1 MLLDLPHHL
10 GTTVCGNGSRLDRSV
25 ALNEAEDD
33 HFTGCA
39 PTAFALAMPAKGG
52 FVAFDVP
59 GKRFTKLLFV
69 GAAGTDQSIESFL
82 GRTAGIVTETLPV
95 NGHAKGKKFNEAT
108 FGRFRKTA

>member
-10 GTTVCGNGSRLDRSV
+10 GTTVCGNGGRLDRSV
-25 ALNEAEDD
+25 ALDEAEDD

-39 PTAFALAMPAKGG
+39 PTAFALAMPTEGG
-52 FVAFDVP
+52 FVAFDGP

-69 GAAGTDQSIESFL
+69 CAASPNQSIESFL
-82 GRTAGIVTETLPV
+82 GGTAGIVTETLPV
-95 NGHAKGKKFNEAT
+95 NGYAKGKKFNQAT